1 MAPTRVILGTMP
13 PLLGDIIRATLG
25 RQADVEVAA
34 EVGVHTEIVS
44 AVSDTNAHVAILGIA
59 PDGWSTLS
67 QLLGELLGH
76 HPRLTIIAI
85 ASDGRSGYVYRLLP
99 RTTAI
104 DDVSPSSLV
113 QAIRATVAMDVHPA
127 LHPFSAD

>member
-13 PLLGDIIRATLG
+13 PLLGDIIRETLG
-25 RQADVEVAA
+25 RQTDVEVAA
-34 EVGVHTEIVS
+34 EVGVRTAIVS
-44 AVSDTNAHVAILGIA
+44 AVTDTRAHVAIIGIA

-85 ASDGRSGYVYRLLP
+85 ASDGRSGYVYRLQP
-99 RTTAI
+99 RTIAI

>member
-13 PLLGDIIRATLG
+13 PLLGDIIRDTLG
-25 RQADVEVAA
+25 RQDDVEVAA
-34 EVGVHTEIVS
+34 EVGARTDIVA
-44 AVSDTNAHVAILGIA
+44 AVSDTCAHVVILGVA
-59 PDGWSTLS
+59 PDGWSSLS
-67 QLLGELLGH
+67 RLLGELLGI

-99 RTTAI
+99 RTVAI
-104 DDVSPSSLV
+104 DDVSPTSLV
-113 QAIRATVAMDVHPA
+113 QTIRATVAMDVHPA

>member
-1 MAPTRVILGTMP
+1 MP
-13 PLLGDIIRATLG
+13 PLLGDIIRETLG
-25 RQADVEVAA
+25 RQPDVEVAA
-34 EVGVHTEIVS
+34 EVRVRTEIVS
-44 AVSDTNAHVAILGIA
+44 AVTDTHAHVAILGIA

-67 QLLGELLGH
+67 QLLGELLGQ

-99 RTTAI
+99 RTVSI
-104 DDVSPSSLV
+104 DDVSPTSLV